1 MITLGQRLRALFC
14 GVLVLALF
22 SVPTR
27 ADLVTTEEVTA
38 SAKAGEARERIKAF
52 AQRPELAKALE
63 AQGVAADQVQLRVD
77 AMTDKEVLALA
88 DKIGSLPAGGR
99 FYDDNLIIVLL
110 LIIILVIV
118 L

>member
-1 MITLGQRLRALFC
+1 MITLGQRLGALFC

-22 SVPTR
+22 SAPTR

-38 SAKAGEARERIKAF
+38 SAQAEKARERIKAF

-99 FYDDNLIIVLL
+99 LHSDD
-110 LIIILVIV
+110 LIIILLLIVILV
-118 L
+118 IAL